1 MRLAEGHVMSD
12 TAMVPRKPAGGDRRS
27 RRPLVD
33 EQLADQLLG
42 KAQAEGV
49 ELLGPDGLLSQVTK
63 AVLERALAEEMTGH
77 LGYDKHD
84 PAGRGSGNNRNGT
97 TGKTVLTDVGAVDLA
112 VPRDRAGTFEP
123 QIVRKGQ
130 TRLEGFN
137 ERIIALY
144 ARGMSTRDIRGH
156 LREMYDV
163 EVSPDLISRVTDA
176 VVEELQDWQSRPLDR
191 VYPVVFI
198 DALMVKIRDGVV
210 ANRPVYLVIGI
221 DCDGA
226 KKVLGMWV
234 GPATG
239 ESSKFWLSVLWE
251 LKSRGVADVC
261 IVCCDGLTGLPEA
274 INVVWP
280 AATVQLCVVHLIR
293 ASLRYASKKDWGPL
307 TKDLRLIY
315 TAVDEIAAEA
325 GLEAF
330 EQHWGQRYPA
340 IVRLWRTH
348 WAQFTPFLAFP
359 PEVRRVVY
367 TTNLIES
374 INARLR
380 KVTRN
385 RGQFPS
391 NQAALKVLYLAVR
404 NLEEFRGPN
413 VGTRSSG
420 WKKALQ
426 AFTIYFEGRIPTP

>member
-1 MRLAEGHVMSD
+1 MTD
-12 TAMVPRKPAGGDRRS
+12 TEVVSRKPDRPGDDP
-27 RRPLVD
+27 PLVD
-33 EQLADQLLG
+33 EQLADELLAR
-42 KAQAEGV
+42 AQEQGA

-63 AVLERALAEEMTGH
+63 AVLERALGEELTAH
-77 LGYDKHD
+77 LGYEKHD
-84 PAGRGSGNNRNGT
+84 PAGRGSGNSRNGST
-97 TGKTVLTDVGAVDLA
+97 PKRLLTEIGGIDLA
-112 VPRDRAGTFEP
+112 VPRDRAGSFEP

-130 TRLEGFN
+130 TRLDGFN

-144 ARGMSTRDIRGH
+144 ARGMTTRDIRAH

-176 VVEELQDWQSRPLDR
+176 VVEELQEWQARPLDR

-210 ANRPVYLVIGI
+210 ANRPVYLAIGI
-221 DCDGA
+221 DCEGA
-226 KKVLGMWV
+226 KQVLGMWV

-239 ESSKFWLSVLWE
+239 ESSKFWLTVLSE

-261 IVCCDGLTGLPEA
+261 IVCCDGLTGLPDA

-280 AATVQLCVVHLIR
+280 QATVQLCVVHLIR

-315 TAVDEIAAEA
+315 TAADQVAAEA

-340 IVRLWRTH
+340 IVRLWRSH
-348 WAQFTPFLAFP
+348 WAEFTPFLAFP

-374 INARLR
+374 MNARLR

-391 NQAALKVLYLAVR
+391 EQAALKVLYLAVR
-404 NLEEFRGPN
+404 NLDEFRSPS